1 MSGPSS
7 SSGLYRNAVA
17 ITPSDSVA
25 YTPPLDAVYVGNQ
38 GNLAVV
44 TENGQTVTI
53 TAAVG
58 WIYVRCYRILATD
71 TTATGITGVW

>member
-1 MSGPSS
+1 MAGPSS
-7 SSGLYRNAVA
+7 SSGMYRNARAV
-17 ITPSDSVA
+17 TPTDGVKF
-25 YTPPLDAVYVGNQ
+25 TPPLDAVYVGNQ

-58 WIYVRCYRILATD
+58 WIYVRCEQVLSTG